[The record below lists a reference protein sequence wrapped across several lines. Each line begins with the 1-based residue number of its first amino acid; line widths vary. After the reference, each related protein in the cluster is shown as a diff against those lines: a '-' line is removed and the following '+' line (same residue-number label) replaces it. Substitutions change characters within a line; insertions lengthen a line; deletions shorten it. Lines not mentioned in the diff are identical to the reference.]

1 MTRRALPLML
11 VLIAFVLAL
20 SACGGGSTAS
30 STTPATT
37 GGGGAGGGSTVKISA
52 DPSGALK
59 DEQTDVSATA
69 GSISIYFT
77 NMSSLPHDVTIE
89 GNGASG
95 ATDQITDSTTSTTVD
110 LEPGTYT
117 FFCSVDGH
125 RAAGMEGTLTVHYQV
140 TDCYLASVLI
150 DLQHLGRS
158 RVIASYLI
166 PGDE

>member
-1 MTRRALPLML
+1 MTRRALPLVL
-11 VLIAFVLAL
+11 VLTAFVFAL
-20 SACGGGSTAS
+20 SACGGGSSSS

-37 GGGGAGGGSTVKISA
+37 GGGGAGSGSTVKISA

-59 DEQTDVSATA
+59 YEQTDVSATA
-69 GSISIYFT
+69 GSITIDFT

-125 RAAGMEGTLTVHYQV
+125 RAAGMEGTLTVN
-140 TDCYLASVLI
+140 
-150 DLQHLGRS
+150 
-158 RVIASYLI
+158 
-166 PGDE
+166 

>member
-1 MTRRALPLML
+1 MTRRALPLVL
-11 VLIAFVLAL
+11 VLAAFVLAL
-20 SACGGGSTAS
+20 SACGGGTSSS

-37 GGGGAGGGSTVKISA
+37 GGGGGGGGSTVKISA

-59 DEQTDVSATA
+59 YEQTDVSATA
-69 GSISIYFT
+69 GSITIDFT

-110 LEPGTYT
+110 LDPGTYT

-125 RAAGMEGTLTVHYQV
+125 RAAGMEGTLTVN
-140 TDCYLASVLI
+140 
-150 DLQHLGRS
+150 
-158 RVIASYLI
+158 
-166 PGDE
+166 

>member
-1 MTRRALPLML
+1 MPLL
-11 VLIAFVLAL
+11 FVLAASVLAL
-20 SACGGGSTAS
+20 SACGGGSSSS

-37 GGGGAGGGSTVKISA
+37 GGGGGGGGSSTVKISA

-59 DEQTDVSATA
+59 YEQTDVSASA
-69 GSISIYFT
+69 GSITIDFT

-95 ATDQITDSTTSTTVD
+95 ATDQITNSTTSTTVD

-125 RAAGMEGTLTVHYQV
+125 RAAGMEGTLTVK
-140 TDCYLASVLI
+140 
-150 DLQHLGRS
+150 
-158 RVIASYLI
+158 
-166 PGDE
+166 

>member
-20 SACGGGSTAS
+20 SACGGGSSSS

-37 GGGGAGGGSTVKISA
+37 GGGAAGGGSTVKISA

-59 DEQTDVSATA
+59 YEQTDVSATA
-69 GSISIYFT
+69 GSITIDFT
-77 NMSSLPHDVTIE
+77 NMSSLSHDVTIE

-125 RAAGMEGTLTVHYQV
+125 RAAGMEGTLTVN
-140 TDCYLASVLI
+140 
-150 DLQHLGRS
+150 
-158 RVIASYLI
+158 
-166 PGDE
+166 

>member
-1 MTRRALPLML
+1 MTRRALPLVL
-11 VLIAFVLAL
+11 VLAAFVLAL
-20 SACGGGSTAS
+20 SACGGSSSS

-59 DEQTDVSATA
+59 YEQTDVSATA
-69 GSISIYFT
+69 GSITIDFT

-110 LEPGTYT
+110 LDPGTYT

-125 RAAGMEGTLTVHYQV
+125 RAAGMEGTLTVN
-140 TDCYLASVLI
+140 
-150 DLQHLGRS
+150 
-158 RVIASYLI
+158 
-166 PGDE
+166 

>member
-1 MTRRALPLML
+1 MTRRALPLVL
-11 VLIAFVLAL
+11 VLAAFVLAL
-20 SACGGGSTAS
+20 SACGGGSSSS

-37 GGGGAGGGSTVKISA
+37 GGGGGGGGSTVKISA

-59 DEQTDVSATA
+59 YEQTDVSATA
-69 GSISIYFT
+69 GSITIDFT

-110 LEPGTYT
+110 LDPGTYT

-125 RAAGMEGTLTVHYQV
+125 RAAGMEGTLTVN
-140 TDCYLASVLI
+140 
-150 DLQHLGRS
+150 
-158 RVIASYLI
+158 
-166 PGDE
+166 

>member
-1 MTRRALPLML
+1 MTRRPLPLVL
-11 VLIAFVLAL
+11 VLAALVLAL
-20 SACGGGSTAS
+20 SACGGGSSSS

-37 GGGGAGGGSTVKISA
+37 GGGGGGGGSTVKISA

-59 DEQTDVSATA
+59 YEQTDVSATA
-69 GSISIYFT
+69 GSITIDFT

-110 LEPGTYT
+110 LDPGTYT

-125 RAAGMEGTLTVHYQV
+125 RAAGMEGTLTVN
-140 TDCYLASVLI
+140 
-150 DLQHLGRS
+150 
-158 RVIASYLI
+158 
-166 PGDE
+166 

>member
-20 SACGGGSTAS
+20 SACGGGSSSS

-37 GGGGAGGGSTVKISA
+37 GGGAAGGGSTVKISA

-59 DEQTDVSATA
+59 YEQTDVSATA
-69 GSISIYFT
+69 GSITIDFT
-77 NMSSLPHDVTIE
+77 NMSSLAHDVTIE

-125 RAAGMEGTLTVHYQV
+125 RAAGMEGTLTVN
-140 TDCYLASVLI
+140 
-150 DLQHLGRS
+150 
-158 RVIASYLI
+158 
-166 PGDE
+166 

>member
-1 MTRRALPLML
+1 MTRRAIPLL
-11 VLIAFVLAL
+11 FVLAASVLAL
-20 SACGGGSTAS
+20 SACGGGSSSS

-37 GGGGAGGGSTVKISA
+37 GGGGGGGGSSTVKISA

-59 DEQTDVSATA
+59 YEQTDVSATA
-69 GSISIYFT
+69 GSITIDFT

-125 RAAGMEGTLTVHYQV
+125 RAAGMEGTLTVN
-140 TDCYLASVLI
+140 
-150 DLQHLGRS
+150 
-158 RVIASYLI
+158 
-166 PGDE
+166 

>member
-1 MTRRALPLML
+1 MTRRALPLVL
-11 VLIAFVLAL
+11 VLAAFVLAL
-20 SACGGGSTAS
+20 SACGGGGSSS

-37 GGGGAGGGSTVKISA
+37 GGGGGGGGSTVKISA

-59 DEQTDVSATA
+59 YEQTDVSATA
-69 GSISIYFT
+69 GSITIDFT

-110 LEPGTYT
+110 LDPGTYT

-125 RAAGMEGTLTVHYQV
+125 RAAGMEGTLTVN
-140 TDCYLASVLI
+140 
-150 DLQHLGRS
+150 
-158 RVIASYLI
+158 
-166 PGDE
+166 